1 LDFLLEDSPSE
12 TVAAAAQALK
22 KSLENPANSAIDPNT
37 ND

>member
-12 TVAAAAQALK
+12 TIAAAAQTLK
-22 KSLENPANSAIDPNT
+22 KTLENPANSAIDTKT